1 MIRKTVL
8 VGCARSA
15 LFASALSACTVQ
27 MGSKTPDSPPPAPPA
42 PATAAPAATTPPPAP
57 EATATPPAEPNTKP
71 TEPTTGTAST
81 PATPAPTSSG
91 VEQKGGSIQ
100 LPGKIV
106 FNTGSAAL
114 SPDPSND
121 AILQQLKNF
130 LVENDKKLAVLRI
143 EGYTDNQGDANKNL
157 DLSGQRA
164 LTIKKWLVDHGIDQ
178 SRLLAVGFGQD
189 KPIAP
194 NTTEDGRAQNRR
206 TEFKVAKIYDKKG
219 KEQIYLGGKDALG
232 GGKEYK

>member
-1 MIRKTVL
+1 MIRKTAL
-8 VGCARSA
+8 VGCALSA
-15 LFASALSACTVQ
+15 LFASALPACTVQ
-27 MGSKTPDSPPPAPPA
+27 MGSKTADSPPP
-42 PATAAPAATTPPPAP
+42 PATAAPAATTPPPATA
-57 EATATPPAEPNTKP
+57 ATTAPPPSEPGSAKP
-71 TEPTTGTAST
+71 TEPTAAPST
-81 PATPAPTSSG
+81 PAPASSG

-114 SPDPSND
+114 SSDPNND

-164 LTIKKWLVDHGIDQ
+164 LTIKKWLIDHGVDQ
-178 SRLLAVGFGQD
+178 SRLIAVGFGQD

-194 NTTEDGRAQNRR
+194 NTTDDGRAQNRR
-206 TEFKVAKIYDKKG
+206 TEFKVAEIYDKKG
-219 KEQIYLGGKDALG
+219 KAQIYLGGKDALG

>member
-1 MIRKTVL
+1 MIRKTAL
-8 VGCARSA
+8 VGCALPA

-27 MGSKTPDSPPPAPPA
+27 MGSKTPDSPPPPPPA

-71 TEPTTGTAST
+71 SEPSATAST

-114 SPDPSND
+114 SSDPNND
-121 AILQQLKNF
+121 
-130 LVENDKKLAVLRI
+130 
-143 EGYTDNQGDANKNL
+143 
-157 DLSGQRA
+157 
-164 LTIKKWLVDHGIDQ
+164 
-178 SRLLAVGFGQD
+178 
-189 KPIAP
+189 
-194 NTTEDGRAQNRR
+194 
-206 TEFKVAKIYDKKG
+206 
-219 KEQIYLGGKDALG
+219 
-232 GGKEYK
+232 

>member
-1 MIRKTVL
+1 ML
-8 VGCARSA
+8 FGSA
-15 LFASALSACTVQ
+15 LPACTVQ
-27 MGSKTPDSPPPAPPA
+27 MGSKTPDSPPPAPA
-42 PATAAPAATTPPPAP
+42 PAAPAAAAPAATTPPAATAAATPTPSEPAKPPEPTAGGSAPAP
-57 EATATPPAEPNTKP
+57 A
-71 TEPTTGTAST
+71 
-81 PATPAPTSSG
+81 SSG

-100 LPGKIV
+100 LPGKIQ
-106 FNTGSAAL
+106 FNTGSSTL
-114 SPDPSND
+114 TSDPNNT

-143 EGYTDNQGDANKNL
+143 EGYTDNQGDPNKNL

-164 LTIKKWLVDHGIDQ
+164 LTIKNWLISNGIDQ

-194 NTTEDGRAQNRR
+194 NTTDDGRAQNRR
-206 TEFKVAKIYDKKG
+206 VEYKVAEIYDKKG
-219 KEQIYLGGKDALG
+219 KAQIYLGGKDALG